1 MTALEPDWPAP
12 PNVRAL
18 TTLRGAAHNQEISR
32 YFGPVRVVEMRQ
44 VHGVSVVDAGL
55 QRDTAEADACFSRS
69 PGAACRVVTADCL
82 PMLICNRQGTE
93 VAAVHAGWRG
103 LAAGVLEN
111 ALDCLHS
118 PKRELLVWLGPAISL
133 KHFEVGE
140 EVRAAFL
147 EGAPDGLKTRLEAGI
162 EVRGDRYLADLYGIA
177 RARLEWAGI
186 THIYGGQYCTFA
198 EAERFCSWRRDRE
211 EGRMH
216 SVIAFF

>member
-1 MTALEPDWPAP
+1 MTELEPDWPAP

-18 TTLRGAAHNQEISR
+18 TTLRGAAHAQEISR
-32 YFGPVRVVEMRQ
+32 HFGPIRVVEMQQ
-44 VHGVSVVDAGL
+44 VHGVCVVDAGL

-69 PGAACRVVTADCL
+69 PGVACRVVTADCL

-118 PKRELLVWLGPAISL
+118 QGGELLVWLGPAISR

-140 EVRAAFL
+140 EVRTAFL
-147 EGAPDGLKTRLEAGI
+147 EGAPDGLKARLEAGF
-162 EVRGDRYLADLYGIA
+162 EVRGGRYLADLYGIA

-186 THIYGGQYCTFA
+186 THIYGGQYCTFT